1 MYYPRRA
8 RKGEH
13 NYPLI
18 DKYTTVHAT
27 VGACMALAD
36 APPWMA
42 FAATFIWE
50 VAEPQLK
57 AQMPQVFPKS
67 TRDTPQNKIGDSV
80 AFMAAYYAT
89 RKARL
94 VDSGG

>member
-1 MYYPRRA
+1 MRRA

-18 DKYTTVHAT
+18 DKYTTLHAT
-27 VGACMALAD
+27 VGAGMALAD

-42 FAATFIWE
+42 FVTTLVWE
-50 VAEPQLK
+50 TVEPQMK
-57 AQMPQVFPKS
+57 ARMPEVFPRS
-67 TRDTPQNKIGDSV
+67 TVDTPQNKIGDTI

-89 RKARL
+89 RKVRRRH
-94 VDSGG
+94 SKG